1 MEIFLQREETNESVE
16 LSRAYRHSRT
26 VGQWKSRSESFGNE
40 DSNAPAAGLSDCLAL
55 DTSLTNYGLS
65 AGTALLL
72 VGPKRGFWSKRTPER
87 KYNNDREE

>member
-1 MEIFLQREETNESVE
+1 M
-16 LSRAYRHSRT
+16 

-40 DSNAPAAGLSDCLAL
+40 DSGALAAGLSSGLAL

-65 AGTALLL
+65 VSATLLL
-72 VGPKRGFWSKRTPER
+72 VGPKGGFWSKRTPGR